1 MKKYK
6 NKEDISSHKGDPE
19 DENLMEG
26 MGLRRVTFAQ
36 ILVQYL
42 HFYMAR
48 FRGIISTRGI
58 GIVQMAGKEW
68 PNRIIPDQPISIWIY
83 IVFISSLKSQINRMT
98 RMTRMNQ
105 GMHMNGIP
113 ITEWSC

>member
-1 MKKYK
+1 MKKMKKYK

-58 GIVQMAGKEW
+58 GIVQMAGKE
-68 PNRIIPDQPISIWIY
+68 
-83 IVFISSLKSQINRMT
+83 
-98 RMTRMNQ
+98 
-105 GMHMNGIP
+105 
-113 ITEWSC
+113 